1 MEPSDHVPCVV
12 SINTSIPKSS
22 IFRFE
27 NYWMDHEH
35 FLAVVAHG
43 WAVHTA
49 QTDSAK
55 ILTAKFK
62 NLRRVL
68 KAWQSQ
74 LSNLKA
80 NIANVK
86 SVLILLGILEE
97 YKDLTVH
104 EWNFRMVLQDKY
116 SSLLHQQQIYWKQR
130 GTLKLVKF
138 GDEGSKFFHAIAT
151 IRHRKNLI
159 TSMQDANGV
168 FHTNH
173 HTKAD
178 ILWEAY
184 KDRLGTPNS
193 PEMLYDLSKLLQQS
207 AMLDSLSEPFT
218 HEEIDVVVANFP
230 SDKSPGPDGFNTCF
244 VKKCWPIIKQDFYK
258 LCADFHAGQVCLQS
272 LNGSHIT
279 LLPKTDN
286 PSVVSNFRPI
296 SLLNTSIKILTKL
309 LANRLQRVIMDI
321 IHKNQYGFIKSRTIQ
336 DCLAWAFE
344 YLHLCHKSHKEL
356 IILKLDF
363 EKAFDRIEH
372 QAMLQ
377 IMEHKGFNATW
388 LQWMSSIFNSGT
400 SAILLNGVR
409 QGDC

>member
-1 MEPSDHVPCVV
+1 
-12 SINTSIPKSS
+12 
-22 IFRFE
+22 
-27 NYWMDHEH
+27 MDHEH

-159 TSMQDANGV
+159 TSLQDANGV

-184 KDRLGTPNS
+184 KDRLGTSNS

-218 HEEIDVVVANFP
+218 HEEIDVVVANLP
-230 SDKSPGPDGFNTCF
+230 SDKSPGPDGFNTNF

-286 PSVVSNFRPI
+286 PSVVSDFRPI

-309 LANRLQRVIMDI
+309 LANGLQRVIMDI

-344 YLHLCHKSHKEL
+344 YLHLCHKS
-356 IILKLDF
+356 
-363 EKAFDRIEH
+363 
-372 QAMLQ
+372 
-377 IMEHKGFNATW
+377 
-388 LQWMSSIFNSGT
+388 
-400 SAILLNGVR
+400 
-409 QGDC
+409 